1 MVTCINGQPS
11 ILIKVVDSNFVW
23 SSHIHQNPQ
32 NLTMEPAVK
41 EKAGGIVD
49 LVFKNCNVIH
59 ALQKL
64 LNLSQD

>member
-1 MVTCINGQPS
+1 MMTCSNGQPS
-11 ILIKVVDSNFVW
+11 ILIKVVDSISVW
-23 SSHIHQNPQ
+23 SSHIHRNPQ

-49 LVFKNCNVIH
+49 LVFKNWNVIN

-64 LNLSQD
+64 SNLS